1 MFGKSVFNKLIILT
15 FSLLSLSVFAQDQ
28 RPEKKSKGSQQG
40 VVISHEAAVYAKPDF
55 DSEVVG
61 SLQENQKVLMSTRR
75 FQSSADFGSFFRVRL
90 PSGKIGYV
98 ADNDIQ
104 PAKLK
109 KKFDDEMENQEAE
122 SLYFKKMVGGSLAQV
137 NYSEMFQGKASK
149 AQTTVFG
156 FRLTGPDVIGDSPPL
171 DINILV
177 GIKPPGYYDTMSS
190 GKATGF
196 FLIGDLG
203 LIFPLMDWTK
213 SMLNF
218 GVGLMWTYTNFK
230 VPVASKTYDSSEF
243 RMGIDLSFGGAYR
256 FGDLV
261 VRGDVK
267 YFIEKTQYT
276 GLVLS
281 LQKIY

>member
-1 MFGKSVFNKLIILT
+1 MFGKFVFSNLIGIFCLLT
-15 FSLLSLSVFAQDQ
+15 TSAFAQ
-28 RPEKKSKGSQQG
+28 EKSADKKAKGSQMG
-40 VVISHEAAVYAKPDF
+40 VVISHEAAVYSKPDF

-61 SLQENQKVLMSTRR
+61 GLQENQKVPMSTRR
-75 FQSSADFGSFFRVRL
+75 FQSGDQFGSFFRVRL
-90 PSGKIGYV
+90 PNGKTGYV

-109 KKFDDEMENQEAE
+109 KKMDDEMETNQDGE

-137 NYSEMFQGKASK
+137 NYSEMFQDKASR

-156 FRLTGPDVIGDSPPL
+156 FRLTGPDVIGDSPPI
-171 DINILV
+171 DFNVMV
-177 GIKPPGYYDTMSS
+177 GIKPPGYYDTMSG
-190 GKATGF
+190 GKASGF
-196 FLIGDLG
+196 FLLGDIG
-203 LIFPLMDWTK
+203 LIFPLVDWTK

-230 VPVASKTYDSSEF
+230 VPIANKSYDSSEF

-256 FGDLV
+256 INDLV
-261 VRGDVK
+261 IRGDIK

-276 GLVLS
+276 GLMLS